1 MSFPDSFLT
10 ERLRAERLLPEH
22 ATEIHRMHQDSA
34 GMAMLGGIRDEAQT
48 AEYMERNL
56 RHWAEYGFGTW
67 LLRDRGDQ
75 RVVGR
80 AVLRHLKVED
90 ADEIEVGY
98 GFHPSEWGRGL
109 AREVAAA
116 CLGHARDSLRAP
128 SVVALTHPDH
138 TRSQRVLTGI
148 GMVYDREVE
157 EEGKR
162 LALFR
167 TGPDWHARP

>member
-1 MSFPDSFLT
+1 
-10 ERLRAERLLPEH
+10 
-22 ATEIHRMHQDSA
+22 
-34 GMAMLGGIRDEAQT
+34 MAMLGGVRDEAQT
-48 AEYMERNL
+48 DEYMERNL

-67 LLRDRGDQ
+67 LLRDRGDL

-80 AVLRHLKVED
+80 AVLRHLRVEN

-98 GFHPSEWGRGL
+98 GFHPAEWGRGL
-109 AREVAAA
+109 AREITGA
-116 CLGHARDSLRAP
+116 CLGYARDALQAA

-138 TRSQRVLTGI
+138 VRSQRVLTRV

-167 TGPDWHARP
+167 TAPGWLKHGRP